1 MHTTRIDEA
10 KTYQAP
16 NHDNMTC
23 FRLQGKDVSPCEQMW
38 MGMSVYEPGGQTGFD
53 GSDVEKIYLV
63 LEGEITVFFE
73 LEDGSLSETILRQ
86 NDSCVFLRGQ
96 KRQLKNLSDQVAKV
110 VLVMASN

>member
-1 MHTTRIDEA
+1 MHVTCIDEA

-23 FRLQGKDVSPCEQMW
+23 FRLQGKDASPCEQTW
-38 MGMSVYEPGGQTGFD
+38 MSMSVYEPGGQTGFD
-53 GSDVEKIYLV
+53 GSDGEKIYLV
-63 LEGEITVFFE
+63 LEGEITVFFD

-86 NDSCVFLRGQ
+86 NASCVFLRGQ
-96 KRQLKNLSDQVAKV
+96 KRQLKNLSDQVANV